1 MAFKLG
7 KETRGFKNSKNTNI
21 VRKNLEDGILGEANN
36 DGSINIDTSVK
47 PGSAKEKEIVTHEQ
61 VHMQDM
67 ESGKLAYGD
76 HWIRWNNK
84 TYPRKEG
91 EIKYNGK
98 WHEEGAKSLPWEKV
112 AYKKSGKHKTV

>member
-7 KETRGFKNSKNTNI
+7 NETRGFKNSKNTNI

-98 WHEEGAKSLPWEKV
+98 WYEEGAKNLPWEKA